1 MRKQNILN
9 HLLVSTA
16 VLGTMLI
23 YQLPTVQAETIS
35 ETSPSSLE
43 TNLPIASNT
52 EAVKTTD
59 ETLSEQ
65 ALDAEKPVNQD
76 LPPENQV
83 TTATPSPLV
92 TEVSSSSEIDENKT
106 VTPAADEA
114 GNSSSETTPPVTT
127 EQTSTSETTITMTE
141 AVTPATATQQ
151 TETPTITPPQTE
163 TPAISDQEIS
173 PVTDTKTEEIQHSN
187 VGENSVSITREQ
199 TSSNTVKWTVTF
211 DPTNWGLSPSSVGAF
226 YFFTPKNA
234 KITSIVDHE
243 KNQELIQHFSTR
255 GLYKAYDE
263 TNPDEGLSKQWG
275 WSVGN
280 ISQRDPRL
288 DEWKNQGLFSK
299 VFVLNERKDKGP
311 ISFTIT
317 ATLPDDAVQSFPFV
331 AVMKRY
337 KYIAPTESTALAA
350 TTFEVDSKIILKPL
364 FPKPAPETPTPPK
377 TGGITI
383 TPLKPQVPKENPS
396 EQIQVTFKEGKGGG
410 TNPGTFTH
418 YIYGGQIIKMIN
430 PGTPLKNI
438 LPTIKTALSG
448 LKPQQ
453 GDLVLQKG
461 YKVTGWVDEQNNR
474 VSEDT
479 IINQSIILSPVVE
492 MAETEP
498 NPPMP
503 TPEKPKS
510 EPEAPKVTPEKPKS
524 EPEAPK
530 VTPKKPKSEPEA
542 PKATPEEPKKEPEA
556 PKVTPEKPKTEPE
569 APKVTP
575 EKPKSEP
582 EAPKVTPEKPK
593 SEPEAP
599 KATPEKPKSEPEAP
613 KVTPEK
619 PKSEPEAPKVT
630 PEKPKSEP
638 EAPKVTPEKPKSEPE
653 APKVIS
659 QKTQTQGHSPKV
671 SPNPPAS
678 TPTTTI
684 SETRKTTLPKT
695 GEKSNVLAWLGGILA
710 AILVGILALKPKNS
724 KK

>member
-114 GNSSSETTPPVTT
+114 GNSLSETTPPVTT

-141 AVTPATATQQ
+141 AVTPATATQ
-151 TETPTITPPQTE
+151 QTE

-263 TNPDEGLSKQWG
+263 TNPNEGLSKQWD

-311 ISFTIT
+311 ISFTVT

-350 TTFEVDSKIILKPL
+350 TTFEVDPKIILKPL

-510 EPEAPKVTPEKPKS
+510 EPEAPK
-524 EPEAPK
+524 AI
-530 VTPKKPKSEPEA
+530 
-542 PKATPEEPKKEPEA
+542 PEEPKK
-556 PKVTPEKPKTEPE
+556 
-569 APKVTP
+569 
-575 EKPKSEP
+575 
-582 EAPKVTPEKPK
+582 
-593 SEPEAP
+593 
-599 KATPEKPKSEPEAP
+599 
-613 KVTPEK
+613 
-619 PKSEPEAPKVT
+619 
-630 PEKPKSEP
+630 
-638 EAPKVTPEKPKSEPE
+638 EPE

>member
-43 TNLPIASNT
+43 TNLSIASNT

-76 LPPENQV
+76 LPPKNQV

-106 VTPAADEA
+106 VTPTADEA
-114 GNSSSETTPPVTT
+114 GNSLSETTPPVTT

-141 AVTPATATQQ
+141 AVTPATATQ
-151 TETPTITPPQTE
+151 QTE

-263 TNPDEGLSKQWG
+263 TNPNEGLSKQWD

-311 ISFTIT
+311 ISFTVT

-350 TTFEVDSKIILKPL
+350 TTFEVDPKIILKPL

-438 LPTIKTALSG
+438 LPTIKTALPG

-510 EPEAPKVTPEKPKS
+510 EPEAPK
-524 EPEAPK
+524 AI
-530 VTPKKPKSEPEA
+530 
-542 PKATPEEPKKEPEA
+542 PEEPKKEPEA

-575 EKPKSEP
+575 EKPKTEP

-593 SEPEAP
+593 TEPEAP
-599 KATPEKPKSEPEAP
+599 KVTPEKPKSEPEAP

-638 EAPKVTPEKPKSEPE
+638 EAPKVTPEKPKSEPEAPKAIPEEPKKEPE

>member
-35 ETSPSSLE
+35 EASPSSLE
-43 TNLPIASNT
+43 INPPIVSNT
-52 EAVKTTD
+52 EVVKTTD

-65 ALDAEKPVNQD
+65 VLGAEKPVNQD

-83 TTATPSPLV
+83 TTATPSPLAP
-92 TEVSSSSEIDENKT
+92 EVSSSSEIEENKT
-106 VTPAADEA
+106 ETPIADEA
-114 GNSSSETTPPVTT
+114 GSSLTEDTPPVTL
-127 EQTSTSETTITMTE
+127 EQTSTAETTITTTE
-141 AVTPATATQQ
+141 SVKPTTATQQ
-151 TETPTITPPQTE
+151 TEIPTTTPPQTE
-163 TPAISDQEIS
+163 TPATSAQEIS

-243 KNQELIQHFSTR
+243 KNQELIQHFSTK

-263 TNPDEGLSKQWG
+263 TDPDEGLTKQWG

-280 ISQRDPRL
+280 IYYRDPRL

-299 VFVLNERKDKGP
+299 VFVLNERTDKGP
-311 ISFTIT
+311 VTFTIT

-350 TTFEVDSKIILKPL
+350 TTFEVDPKIILKPL

-383 TPLKPQVPKENPS
+383 SPLKPQVPKENPS

-438 LPTIKTALSG
+438 LPTIKTALPG

-461 YKVTGWVDEQNNR
+461 YKVTGWVDEQNNP

-479 IINQSIILSPVVE
+479 VIKQSIILSPVVE
-492 MAETEP
+492 LAETEP
-498 NPPMP
+498 TPPVP
-503 TPEKPKS
+503 
-510 EPEAPKVTPEKPKS
+510 
-524 EPEAPK
+524 
-530 VTPKKPKSEPEA
+530 
-542 PKATPEEPKKEPEA
+542 
-556 PKVTPEKPKTEPE
+556 
-569 APKVTP
+569 
-575 EKPKSEP
+575 
-582 EAPKVTPEKPK
+582 
-593 SEPEAP
+593 
-599 KATPEKPKSEPEAP
+599 TPEKPKSEPEAP

-653 APKVIS
+653 APKVTPEKPKSEPEAPKVTPEKPKSEPEKPKVTPEKPKSEPEAPKVTPEKPKSKPEKPKVTPEKPKSEPEKPKVTLEKPKSEPEAPKATLEEPKKEPEAPKVIS

-684 SETRKTTLPKT
+684 SETRKATLPKT
-695 GEKSNVLAWLGGILA
+695 GEKSNVLAWLGGILV